1 MGDNNTDTQ
10 LTPDQTAAT
19 ATAATATAATATA
32 ATATVNV
39 SFFNNSLVQTNG
51 IRLAYSYFI
60 FSIIAFM
67 IVKIKTKENITHPHL
82 LLFSFIFGVSTFI
95 LEIIWSYFGSNE
107 RSDPGKETSTRNS
120 SQEIIN
126 NILPISSLVAGYLLL
141 ISAFTNSNSDSFG
154 IESVIIIIVGIVFI
168 LSYGYLSYGL
178 INILI
183 LDDKVK
189 PALNGLFDDE
199 EEDKKATKYDLLLD
213 LLYNLYQPLGVFVI
227 SVVLYYIIKLTTS
240 SNQMVYPVA
249 APLPIQ
255 PS

>member
-1 MGDNNTDTQ
+1 M
-10 LTPDQTAAT
+10 
-19 ATAATATAATATA
+19 
-32 ATATVNV
+32 
-39 SFFNNSLVQTNG
+39 
-51 IRLAYSYFI
+51 
-60 FSIIAFM
+60 
-67 IVKIKTKENITHPHL
+67 
-82 LLFSFIFGVSTFI
+82 
-95 LEIIWSYFGSNE
+95 
-107 RSDPGKETSTRNS
+107 
-120 SQEIIN
+120 
-126 NILPISSLVAGYLLL
+126 VAGYLLL

-199 EEDKKATKYDLLLD
+199 EEDKKATQYDLLLD